1 MAMNLTLSDADLPS
15 SAVFVEFLYCDLTGE
30 PFYVGSWHA
39 QEEESLSLFEGRFDR
54 LKEKTRFVIGN
65 PQGRRR
71 IRQSRVYFKEMLT
84 GRPKT
89 IKALQRYRFYL
100 VMGIPRS
107 GGTYLIK
114 QLFRAAGMDYT
125 KVPAALAHDGFP
137 NLGTAGLLE
146 QGDRFSA
153 CGVLQLAEYL
163 TMVDTYFG
171 KSGGASERRP
181 IVVPK
186 KFTRG
191 VYGFSLIHALL
202 GEAAQYII
210 TLRHP
215 LSMVQSVLD
224 KSGGM
229 PDGNVFALRS
239 AIERWALDEW
249 LSWGVQGDRVK
260 EMSYVDVLLGYWK
273 RYHFQIAMNAI
284 PAIAGTRILVHD
296 AVNMKRAAR
305 KFYEAFGSS
314 LDPEPFKQAAT
325 PGFAPGDRRK
335 SDVAV
340 RQVAHFWQSLG
351 LAFPLK
357 AVLEGN

>member
-1 MAMNLTLSDADLPS
+1 MSLTLNDADLPS
-15 SAVFVEFLYCDLTGE
+15 SAVFVDFLYCDLTGE

-39 QEEESLSLFEGRFDR
+39 QEEESLSQFEGRFEG
-54 LKEKTRFVIGN
+54 LKEKTRLVIAN

-71 IRQSRVYFKEMLT
+71 IRQSRAYFKEMLT
-84 GRPKT
+84 GCPRT
-89 IKALQRYRFYL
+89 IKALQRYRYYL

-107 GGTYLIK
+107 GGTYLTK
-114 QLFRAAGMDYT
+114 QLFRAAGLDYK

-137 NLGTAGLLE
+137 NLGTAGVLE
-146 QGDRFSA
+146 QGDSFSA
-153 CGVLQLAEYL
+153 YGLLQLAEYL
-163 TMVDTYFG
+163 TMVDIYFG
-171 KSGGASERRP
+171 KSGHTGERRP

-186 KFTRG
+186 KFTSG
-191 VYGFSLIHALL
+191 VYGFPLIRAVL

-215 LSMVQSVLD
+215 LSMIQSILD

-239 AIERWALDEW
+239 AVERWALDEW
-249 LSWGVQGDRVK
+249 LRWGAQEDQVK
-260 EMSYVDVLLGYWK
+260 GMSYVDVFLGYWK
-273 RYHFQIAMNAI
+273 RYHFRVAMNAI
-284 PAIAGTRILVHD
+284 PTVAGTRILIHD
-296 AVNMKRAAR
+296 AANMKRAAR
-305 KFYEAFGSS
+305 KFYGAFGSS

-325 PGFAPGDRRK
+325 PGFAPEDRRK

-351 LAFPLK
+351 IAFPLK
-357 AVLEGN
+357 AVLEAN